1 MTKNGIINTRGA
13 SYIQNLRVVLLAKDK
28 LSTIKVL
35 TSKSLIDSYI
45 SHDEFVSVKNDQ
57 ENIMR

>member
-35 TSKSLIDSYI
+35 ISKSLIDSYI